1 MITSEKTTKPAAWKG
16 FKGGHWQEEI
26 NIRDFIQ
33 NNFTQY
39 NGDESF
45 LAGPTAATKT
55 LNDKV
60 LELKKQ
66 ERAAGGVLDADTK
79 VVATITSHGPGYIQK
94 DLEKI
99 VGLQTDKP
107 LKRAFMPFGGIRMAD
122 DALKS
127 YGYTPDEENDKIFTE
142 YRKTHNQGVFDVY
155 TPDMRKARHYK
166 IITGLPDAYARGRLI
181 PDLPRV
187 AVYGIDRLME
197 DKANDFAHIGD
208 GELTD
213 DVIRLREEVQDQY
226 RALADMKKMAASY
239 GYDISKPATNAQEA
253 IQWMYFAY
261 LAAIKTQNGAAMSVG
276 RIDTTMDIFIQRDL
290 DNGVL
295 DESQAQELID
305 QFVMKLRMV
314 RFIRTEEYNSL
325 FSGDPIWATLSMC
338 GLGVDGQHHV
348 TKTAFRILK
357 TLDNM
362 GAAPEPNITI
372 LWSDRLPEDFKRYA
386 TEVSIDSSTIQYE
399 NDDLMRVQWGTIIMA
414 LLAVFPHNQLLM
426 ESSTSVPGQT

>member
-155 TPDMRKARHYK
+155 TPDMRKARH
-166 IITGLPDAYARGRLI
+166 
-181 PDLPRV
+181 
-187 AVYGIDRLME
+187 
-197 DKANDFAHIGD
+197 
-208 GELTD
+208 
-213 DVIRLREEVQDQY
+213 
-226 RALADMKKMAASY
+226 
-239 GYDISKPATNAQEA
+239 
-253 IQWMYFAY
+253 
-261 LAAIKTQNGAAMSVG
+261 
-276 RIDTTMDIFIQRDL
+276 
-290 DNGVL
+290 
-295 DESQAQELID
+295 
-305 QFVMKLRMV
+305 
-314 RFIRTEEYNSL
+314 
-325 FSGDPIWATLSMC
+325 
-338 GLGVDGQHHV
+338 
-348 TKTAFRILK
+348 
-357 TLDNM
+357 
-362 GAAPEPNITI
+362 
-372 LWSDRLPEDFKRYA
+372 
-386 TEVSIDSSTIQYE
+386 
-399 NDDLMRVQWGTIIMA
+399 
-414 LLAVFPHNQLLM
+414 
-426 ESSTSVPGQT
+426 

>member
-127 YGYTPDEENDKIFTE
+127 NCALRKCYMHQCFLQHQNQRQILQPRFLLANYTYCARVSPLPSDSCSI
-142 YRKTHNQGVFDVY
+142 VY
-155 TPDMRKARHYK
+155 T
-166 IITGLPDAYARGRLI
+166 
-181 PDLPRV
+181 RV
-187 AVYGIDRLME
+187 L
-197 DKANDFAHIGD
+197 
-208 GELTD
+208 LTKYSQRQTF
-213 DVIRLREEVQDQY
+213 V
-226 RALADMKKMAASY
+226 LA
-239 GYDISKPATNAQEA
+239 P
-253 IQWMYFAY
+253 
-261 LAAIKTQNGAAMSVG
+261 
-276 RIDTTMDIFIQRDL
+276 
-290 DNGVL
+290 
-295 DESQAQELID
+295 
-305 QFVMKLRMV
+305 
-314 RFIRTEEYNSL
+314 
-325 FSGDPIWATLSMC
+325 
-338 GLGVDGQHHV
+338 
-348 TKTAFRILK
+348 
-357 TLDNM
+357 
-362 GAAPEPNITI
+362 
-372 LWSDRLPEDFKRYA
+372 
-386 TEVSIDSSTIQYE
+386 
-399 NDDLMRVQWGTIIMA
+399 
-414 LLAVFPHNQLLM
+414 LL
-426 ESSTSVPGQT
+426 

>member
-60 LELKKQ
+60 LALKKE

-79 VVATITSHGPGYIQK
+79 VVSTITSHGPGYIQK

-122 DALKS
+122 DALKA
-127 YGYTPDEENDKIFTE
+127 YGYTPDKENDKIFNE

-166 IITGLPDAYARGRLI
+166 IITGLPDAYARGRII

-226 RALADMKKMAASY
+226 RALDDMKKMAASY
-239 GYDISKPATNAQEA
+239 GYDISKPATTAQEA
-253 IQWMYFAY
+253 VQWMYFAY
-261 LAAIKTQNGAAMSVG
+261 LAAIKTQNGA
-276 RIDTTMDIFIQRDL
+276 R
-290 DNGVL
+290 N
-295 DESQAQELID
+295 
-305 QFVMKLRMV
+305 V
-314 RFIRTEEYNSL
+314 RWSNRY
-325 FSGDPIWATLSMC
+325 D
-338 GLGVDGQHHV
+338 DGYLHP
-348 TKTAFRILK
+348 T
-357 TLDNM
+357 
-362 GAAPEPNITI
+362 
-372 LWSDRLPEDFKRYA
+372 
-386 TEVSIDSSTIQYE
+386 
-399 NDDLMRVQWGTIIMA
+399 
-414 LLAVFPHNQLLM
+414 
-426 ESSTSVPGQT
+426 

>member
-127 YGYTPDEENDKIFTE
+127 YGYTLMK
-142 YRKTHNQGVFDVY
+142 KTTRFSLNI
-155 TPDMRKARHYK
+155 A
-166 IITGLPDAYARGRLI
+166 RLI
-181 PDLPRV
+181 TKASSMFILLTCGKHVTTRSSPDYQMHTHV
-187 AVYGIDRLME
+187 AVSFL
-197 DKANDFAHIGD
+197 
-208 GELTD
+208 
-213 DVIRLREEVQDQY
+213 
-226 RALADMKKMAASY
+226 
-239 GYDISKPATNAQEA
+239 
-253 IQWMYFAY
+253 
-261 LAAIKTQNGAAMSVG
+261 
-276 RIDTTMDIFIQRDL
+276 IFH
-290 DNGVL
+290 G
-295 DESQAQELID
+295 
-305 QFVMKLRMV
+305 
-314 RFIRTEEYNSL
+314 SL
-325 FSGDPIWATLSMC
+325 F
-338 GLGVDGQHHV
+338 
-348 TKTAFRILK
+348 
-357 TLDNM
+357 M
-362 GAAPEPNITI
+362 G
-372 LWSDRLPEDFKRYA
+372 
-386 TEVSIDSSTIQYE
+386 SI
-399 NDDLMRVQWGTIIMA
+399 V
-414 LLAVFPHNQLLM
+414 
-426 ESSTSVPGQT
+426 